1 MQKKLI
7 AAAVA
12 GAFVA
17 PAAFAQSTV
26 TIGGTIY
33 TEVGHVSTDRYADG
47 NIFQTPGS
55 ELSIKG
61 QENLGGGMS
70 AWFQCNTTFDVRGSD
85 PQGMCGRNSAL
96 GLKGGFG
103 NVYVGNWDTPFK
115 RAAGVNRIVN
125 ETGLAGASFL
135 LTGGASS
142 YNANATRGS
151 FSRRQNQSFH
161 YETPNFNGF
170 SAAVMTTSDNSATG
184 TVSGT
189 TAAKPRVNSI
199 GAFYNNGPIS
209 LTAAYEKHENFVAGH
224 PQGND
229 KGWVLSGGYTIG
241 AVKLGAIYTEQKFEG
256 STTSNVQ
263 ATTGSKVTAWHLAAD
278 WAIAG
283 PHGLRAGYTKAGDMK
298 ANNGNGIAVSP
309 RPAVNAAGATGAK
322 LWQIGYYNKLSKRT
336 EATLTYVKLDND
348 NNATYAL
355 GGLTTQAAGKDS
367 SAYLIGLRHTF

>member
-17 PAAFAQSTV
+17 PVAFAQSTV

-33 TEVGHVSTDRYADG
+33 TEIGRVDTKGTFADG

-61 QENLGGGMS
+61 EENLGGGMS

-85 PQGMCGRNSAL
+85 PQGLCGRNSAL

-115 RAAGVNRIVN
+115 RAAGANRIVN
-125 ETGLAGASFL
+125 ETGLAGAAFL

-151 FSRRQNQSFH
+151 FSRRQNQSIS
-161 YETPNFNGF
+161 YETPTFNGF
-170 SAAVMTTSDNSATG
+170 SAAVLTTSDNSATG
-184 TVSGT
+184 TASGT

-209 LTAAYEKHENFVAGH
+209 LTAAYEKHDKFLAGNSL
-224 PQGND
+224 GND
-229 KGWVLSGGYTIG
+229 TGWVLSAGYQIG
-241 AVKLGAIYTEQKFEG
+241 QVKLGAIYTEQKFEG
-256 STTSNVQ
+256 SGTAV
-263 ATTGSKVTAWHLAAD
+263 TTGSKVQVWHLAAD

-283 PHGLRAGYTKAGDMK
+283 PHGLRAGYTSAGDMK
-298 ANNGNGIAVSP
+298 ANNGNGVAISP
-309 RPAVNAAGATGAK
+309 RPAVGTTGQTGAK
-322 LWQIGYYNKLSKRT
+322 LWQLGYYNKLSKRT

-355 GGLTTQAAGKDS
+355 GGLSTQTAGRDS

>member
-33 TEVGHVSTDRYADG
+33 TEIGRVDTKGTFADG

-61 QENLGGGMS
+61 EENLGGGMS

-85 PQGMCGRNSAL
+85 PQGLCGRNSAL

-151 FSRRQNQSFH
+151 FSRRQNQSFS
-161 YETPNFNGF
+161 YETPTFNGF

-199 GAFYNNGPIS
+199 AAFYNNGPIS
-209 LTAAYEKHENFVAGH
+209 LTAGYEQHKQFVAGSTA
-224 PQGND
+224 GDD

-241 AVKLGAIYTEQKFEG
+241 AVKLGAIYTEQKFE
-256 STTSNVQ
+256 TTT
-263 ATTGSKVTAWHLAAD
+263 TTGSKVKVWHLAAD
-278 WAIAG
+278 WSIAG
-283 PHGLRAGYTKAGDMK
+283 PHGLRAGYTSAGDMK
-298 ANNGNGIAVSP
+298 AYNGTAGAAVSP
-309 RPAVNAAGATGAK
+309 RPAAGNDTGAK
-322 LWQIGYYNKLSKRT
+322 LWQLGYYNKLSKRT
-336 EATLTYVKLDND
+336 EATLTYVKLDNK
-348 NNATYAL
+348 NSATYSL